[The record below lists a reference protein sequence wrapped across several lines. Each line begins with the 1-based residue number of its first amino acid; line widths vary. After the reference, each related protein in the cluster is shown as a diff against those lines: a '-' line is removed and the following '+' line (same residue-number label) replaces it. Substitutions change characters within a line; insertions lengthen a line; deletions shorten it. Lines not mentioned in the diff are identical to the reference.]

1 MADLMVR
8 TGIDARGFKRG
19 LFAMEKDLGDAS
31 RRMAGRFG
39 GAGGGFDPL
48 RLDKGIGK
56 AGAMAIGFNP
66 RTGLVGGL
74 IVGLKH
80 AYSEIE
86 KYESKLPEVYRYTED
101 INRKTKEIGDNWAR
115 GAREAMPAVSTF
127 VDKVGKLY
135 DRATSRA
142 GALGAMLFAG
152 GTAGPGQ
159 IDDFLKQVEYDQMRA
174 GTKSE
179 RDTMRDRNAADLARL
194 SGDTLTADLL
204 EIDIWRR
211 EQMAK
216 LEADRE
222 RLKMTAPEYESQKQ
236 YINEADAL
244 KRAEATKKQAD
255 AVAKL
260 SMAERE
266 AGDAREDAW
275 NDELERMRKED
286 EANQKLID
294 DQRTKREDA
303 TVDIYEAQA
312 RFRAAKAT
320 TDQEKRSAEEAR
332 AYARYK
338 REELAIQRMGLD
350 MDQETELSLF
360 NRAEYEATIE
370 EIRNRKDKPKAG
382 RGSADGMDLS
392 GAGAAASVGQAF
404 AYSIPGK
411 IDTTNQLIR
420 QSNQTLREIKDKV
433 DGAARFGP

>member
-19 LFAMEKDLGDAS
+19 LYAMEKDLGDAS
-31 RRMAGRFG
+31 KRMAGRFG
-39 GAGGGFDPL
+39 GDRGFDPF
-48 RLDKGIGK
+48 RLDKGAAK

-66 RTGLVGGL
+66 RTGLVSGL
-74 IVGLKH
+74 IIGLKD
-80 AYSEIE
+80 AYSALE
-86 KYESKLPEVYRYTED
+86 KYEQKLPEIYRLTGD
-101 INRKTKEIGDNWAR
+101 LSKETGKITDSWAR
-115 GAREAMPAVSTF
+115 ATREVLPALDDTF
-127 VDKVGKLY
+127 GTLVDRVTGRL
-135 DRATSRA
+135 
-142 GALGAMLFAG
+142 GALIGFAMG
-152 GTAGPGQ
+152 GNAGPGT
-159 IDDFLKQVEYDQMRA
+159 IDDFLKETEYKMIRE
-174 GTKSE
+174 GGRGE
-179 RDTMRDRNAADLARL
+179 RETMRDQAAADLARL
-194 SGDTLTADLL
+194 SGDNLTADLL
-204 EIDIWRR
+204 GVDMWRR
-211 EQMAK
+211 EALAK
-216 LEADRE
+216 LNADRD
-222 RLKMTAPEYESQKQ
+222 RLKMNPEEYQSQKD
-236 YINEADAL
+236 YIDQADAL

-303 TVDIYEAQA
+303 TVDTYEAQA
-312 RFRAAKAT
+312 RYRAAKAT

-338 REELAIQRMGLD
+338 REELAIRRMGLD

-360 NRAEYEATIE
+360 NQAEYEATIE

-382 RGSADGMDLS
+382 GGSAYGMDLS

-420 QSNQTLREIKDKV
+420 QGNQTLREIKDKV
-433 DGAARFGP
+433 DGSARFGP

>member
-19 LFAMEKDLGDAS
+19 LYAMEKDLGDAS
-31 RRMAGRFG
+31 KRMAGRFG
-39 GAGGGFDPL
+39 GDRGFDPF
-48 RLDKGIGK
+48 RLDKGAAK

-66 RTGLVGGL
+66 RTGLAGGL
-74 IVGLKH
+74 ILGLKE
-80 AYSEIE
+80 AYGALE
-86 KYESKLPEVYRYTED
+86 KYEQKLPEVYRKTAD
-101 INRKTKEIGDNWAR
+101 IGRATGGVTDAWAR
-115 GAREAMPAVSTF
+115 ATREVLPEMGDWLETVWS
-127 VDKVGKLY
+127 
-135 DRATSRA
+135 RATGR
-142 GALGAMLFAG
+142 LGAMIGFAMG

-159 IDDFLKQVEYDQMRA
+159 IDDFLKDAEYKRIRE
-174 GTKSE
+174 GGRSE
-179 RDTMRDRNAADLARL
+179 RATMQDRAAIDIARL

-204 EIDIWRR
+204 EVDIWRR
-211 EQMAK
+211 EQLAK

-244 KRAEATKKQAD
+244 KRAEATRKQAD

-360 NRAEYEATIE
+360 NQAEYEATIE

-382 RGSADGMDLS
+382 RSAADGLDLS

>member
-19 LFAMEKDLGDAS
+19 LYAMEKDLGDAS
-31 RRMAGRFG
+31 KRMAGRFG
-39 GAGGGFDPL
+39 GERGFDPF
-48 RLDKGIGK
+48 RLDKGAAK

-74 IVGLKH
+74 IIGLKD
-80 AYSEIE
+80 AYSALE
-86 KYESKLPEVYRYTED
+86 KYEQKLPEVYRRTSD
-101 INRKTKEIGDNWAR
+101 ISSATGKIMDSWAR
-115 GAREAMPAVSTF
+115 GAGPVLDMFGGALDWIG
-127 VDKVGKLY
+127 DKY
-135 DRATSRA
+135 DRFTSS
-142 GALGAMLFAG
+142 LGAFSAMVFGG

-159 IDDFLKQVEYDQMRA
+159 IDDFLKKVEYDQMRA
-174 GTKSE
+174 GSKAE
-179 RDTMRDRNAADLARL
+179 RDAMAERSRIDIARL
-194 SGDTLTADLL
+194 SGDNLTADLA
-204 EIDIWRR
+204 EVDIWRR
-211 EQMAK
+211 EAIAK
-216 LEADRE
+216 LNADKT
-222 RLKMTAPEYESQKQ
+222 RLMLTDPEYQSQMES
-236 YINEADAL
+236 INSVDAL

-303 TVDIYEAQA
+303 TVDIYEARA

-360 NRAEYEATIE
+360 NQAEYEATIE
-370 EIRNRKDKPKAG
+370 EIRNRKDKPRAG